1 MSNAKKR
8 RPGGATLLILISYFI
23 ILLIPSS
30 ALASLNRCY
39 TGEYDAVGNPTR
51 MTDPEGADGLS
62 YDGIDRLISNTR
74 TAAAQPDAAET
85 YDYNAL
91 GALKK
96 NASIAL
102 DDQRVKLAG
111 AGTADAAV
119 MNSLGGQPV
128 TLDAGGRVTS
138 LRGVTLTYNK
148 RGRLVSVQ
156 RPSGANT
163 EIEKYG
169 YDPYFRRTARQR
181 SLTVAGVSSVEAE
194 EYFVYG
200 GANVD
205 AIVDRGNN
213 VTSSF
218 LYDGV
223 DHPLRLRIPGTTPV
237 TYYYEVDLAGNV
249 RRLRRPDGSD
259 AGGYRYSA
267 FGELYAADAGTP
279 GAAVEQPLRWKGR
292 WYSEFAGGR
301 YDVRARWWSPELGS
315 FLSIDEFAYHDATS
329 TLWGWAN
336 QSPTRFADPS
346 GRCPTCLAAELGAVA
361 GGIAYAFTAPTNMS
375 WGDFG
380 WGAAGAAAEGA
391 GLAMLAMKNPQAA
404 FLAISGL
411 SVASDKDLWKLGLL
425 APLATAGGGASCP
438 GKGTAEVGPADAPP
452 GSVGA
457 MRRNQY
463 VASPKHPT
471 GVSPRPGVSPGPMN
485 GQDALDWSVEI
496 GPNTDRRVGIDY
508 DTGEFAVFDQ
518 TQAGEYHGHVRGWDA
533 LDQKMQNAL
542 IQAGMVNRR
551 GKILGGD

>member
-1 MSNAKKR
+1 MSTAKKR

-119 MNSLGGQPV
+119 MNSLGGQAV

-181 SLTVAGVSSVEAE
+181 SLTVGGVSSVEAE
-194 EYFVYG
+194 EYYVYG

-205 AIVDRGNN
+205 AIVDRGSN

-292 WYSEFAGGR
+292 WYSEFAGGM

-315 FLSIDEFAYHDATS
+315 FLSIDEFRYQDATS
-329 TLWGWAN
+329 TLWGWPN
-336 QSPTRFADPS
+336 QNPTRYADPS
-346 GRCPTCLAAELGAVA
+346 GRCIGPLAYLCAVGAVA
-361 GGIAYAFTAPTNMS
+361 VVGTLMGAAAPSDTSGHPADILDMALAVPGFGGAAAAAGEGLIKALVPVLERVLPE
-375 WGDFG
+375 
-380 WGAAGAAAEGA
+380 AGAALRA
-391 GLAMLAMKNPQAA
+391 LAQ
-404 FLAISGL
+404 
-411 SVASDKDLWKLGLL
+411 D
-425 APLATAGGGASCP
+425 TRGGARIPGTKCP
-438 GKGTAEVGPADAPP
+438 APADELPVLDSTGKVHGELPKPADLGRYSPDDLRQLQ
-452 GSVGA
+452 GDLEQSVQERIRKTSDLGPDRAHGQRQGA
-457 MRRNQY
+457 E
-463 VASPKHPT
+463 
-471 GVSPRPGVSPGPMN
+471 
-485 GQDALDWSVEI
+485 QD
-496 GPNTDRRVGIDY
+496 
-508 DTGEFAVFDQ
+508 
-518 TQAGEYHGHVRGWDA
+518 
-533 LDQKMQNAL
+533 L
-542 IQAGMVNRR
+542 IQQIERNLQGR
-551 GKILGGD
+551 